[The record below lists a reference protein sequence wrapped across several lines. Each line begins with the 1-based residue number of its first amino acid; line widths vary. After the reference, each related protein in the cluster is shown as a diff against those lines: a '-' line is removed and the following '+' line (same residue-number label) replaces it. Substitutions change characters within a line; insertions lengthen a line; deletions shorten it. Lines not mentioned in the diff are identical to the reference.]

1 MFKKDKYA
9 FIKRAISKELAEF
22 CYDYFLTKRKAA
34 RMFYDSRY
42 ISEFNSNWGVWNDPQ
57 VPDTYSHYGDIV
69 MDTLLEK
76 LQPRLE
82 AESGLELSPTYSYA
96 RIYKNGDVLKRHT
109 DRYSCEISS
118 TMNLGGDPWELFI
131 DPTGGTGKKGKSF
144 LMEAGDLVVYK
155 GCDVEHWREKFE
167 GENCGQVFF
176 HYNNAKEEE
185 AEENKFDTRP
195 FLGLP
200 AWFKG
205 FKIEKLTK

>member
-118 TMNLGGDPWELFI
+118 TMN
-131 DPTGGTGKKGKSF
+131 
-144 LMEAGDLVVYK
+144 
-155 GCDVEHWREKFE
+155 
-167 GENCGQVFF
+167 
-176 HYNNAKEEE
+176 
-185 AEENKFDTRP
+185 
-195 FLGLP
+195 
-200 AWFKG
+200 
-205 FKIEKLTK
+205 